1 MFYITYFVG
10 PRLLVYRRSHESSL
24 EDAETKVTGFNRATE
39 HLDLDCVFP
48 LLASHKFNDGLIVR
62 QSI

>member
-24 EDAETKVTGFNRATE
+24 EDAETKVTGFNPATE

-48 LLASHKFNDGLIVR
+48 LLASHELDDGLIVR

>member
-10 PRLLVYRRSHESSL
+10 PRLLVYRRSCESAL
-24 EDAETKVTGFNRATE
+24 EDTEAKVTGFNRATE

-48 LLASHKFNDGLIVR
+48 LLASHELNDGLIVR